1 MSLLS
6 SVAIFL
12 GATLVAVPLFKKFK
26 LGAILGY
33 LIAGVV
39 IGPSVFNMVSDPY
52 TILHFAELGVVLL
65 LFVIGLELE
74 PATLWRMRNQI
85 VFIGGSQL
93 LI

>member
-12 GATLVAVPLFKKFK
+12 GATLVAVPLFKKLK

-39 IGPSVFNMVSDPY
+39 
-52 TILHFAELGVVLL
+52 
-65 LFVIGLELE
+65 
-74 PATLWRMRNQI
+74 
-85 VFIGGSQL
+85 
-93 LI
+93 